1 MESREGHSLTDDRK
15 QKGNVG
21 CNGGRLDD
29 ARSVERKISSCSR
42 QHRVEVAHMKGPIRR
57 LNKIFIW
64 QRRCLRYFQLL
75 R

>member
-1 MESREGHSLTDDRK
+1 MESREGHCLTDDRK
-15 QKGNVG
+15 QNGKVG
-21 CNGGRLDD
+21 FNGGRLDD
-29 ARSVERKISSCSR
+29 ARSVERKISLCNR
-42 QHRVEVAHMKGPIRR
+42 QHRVEIAPMKGPIRR